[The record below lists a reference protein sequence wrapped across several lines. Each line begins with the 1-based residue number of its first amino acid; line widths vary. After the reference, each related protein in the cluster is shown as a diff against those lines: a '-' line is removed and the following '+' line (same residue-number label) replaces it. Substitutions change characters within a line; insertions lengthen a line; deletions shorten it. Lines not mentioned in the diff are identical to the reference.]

1 MSALQNVETQ
11 KAYKYLQEV
20 EKIAQD
26 ILTAKDNKLQLA
38 NAQNKLRESFR
49 ALEHVEDRNTFIQV
63 GCVHIEMPTEECRDK
78 LKQDIAEIEE
88 EMNKLQK
95 TMKENTMKLR
105 DLEHEP
111 RLEGFS
117 LKPMSVAE
125 AKALH
130 KGFGLL

>member
-1 MSALQNVETQ
+1 MSALQNIEAQ
-11 KAYKYLQEV
+11 KSYKYLQEV
-20 EKIAQD
+20 EKVAQD

-38 NAQNKLRESFR
+38 NAQNKLREAFR
-49 ALEHVEDRNTFIQV
+49 ALEHIEDRNTFVKV
-63 GCVHIEMPTEECRDK
+63 GCVYVEMPTEECKEK
-78 LKQDIAEIEE
+78 LKQEIAEIEE
-88 EMNKLQK
+88 EIDKLRG
-95 TMKENTMKLR
+95 TVKENTFKLR

-117 LKPMSVAE
+117 LKPMSVVE